1 MPITDFL
8 ERNAKIYPND
18 VALVEINPEK
28 QPAKNTTW
36 REYNLIETAAES
48 DKYRREIT
56 WKEFDVRANRF
67 ANLLFTRGIKRGDK
81 VAILMMN
88 CLEWLPIYFGILK
101 TGALVVPM
109 NYRYSSDEIKYCL
122 DLADVRML
130 VFGPEF
136 IERINAIKDDMGAVD
151 NLFFVGER
159 AATPE
164 YADNYAEMTYYCS
177 SMVPP
182 VEIKDSDDGA
192 IYSARHCYNNTLTC
206 YSVHSSVDSP
216 ESNPNACIY
225 VHSSISSFS
234 RSSVFIC
241 FSLITFFMIFVSNP
255 SFFA

>member
-28 QPAKNTTW
+28 QPENHVTW
-36 REYNLIETAAES
+36 REFNLIDTASEAE
-48 DKYRREIT
+48 KYRREIT

-136 IERINAIKDDMGAVD
+136 IERINAIQNEIPNVD
-151 NLFFVGER
+151 NLFFVGEK
-159 AATPE
+159 AQTPC
-164 YADNYAEMTYYCS
+164 YADNYQEMTYYCS
-177 SMVPP
+177 STVPP
-182 VEIKDSDDGA
+182 V
-192 IYSARHCYNNTLTC
+192 
-206 YSVHSSVDSP
+206 
-216 ESNPNACIY
+216 
-225 VHSSISSFS
+225 
-234 RSSVFIC
+234 
-241 FSLITFFMIFVSNP
+241 
-255 SFFA
+255 